1 MILISDG
8 KSEHVA
14 HVFVENRSCLKKKK
28 NSRAKSLQ
36 LQQDPSLWAE
46 KYRSE
51 GRYNPLANLE
61 TVKHA

>member
-14 HVFVENRSCLKKKK
+14 HVFVENRCFLKKKS
-28 NSRAKSLQ
+28 SRAKSLQ
-36 LQQDPSLWAE
+36 LQQDPSLWVE

-51 GRYNPLANLE
+51 GRYHTLANLE